1 MAPRLRG
8 RTAWP
13 LISCGVMWIRGSP
26 TDGVLKSSSSGGA
39 WMFANGRR
47 DSNLGLRC
55 PGSSCDEVLSDIP
68 TNSATATPFCDTMLQ
83 CQIRHRHRHR

>member
-1 MAPRLRG
+1 
-8 RTAWP
+8 
-13 LISCGVMWIRGSP
+13 
-26 TDGVLKSSSSGGA
+26 
-39 WMFANGRR
+39 MFANGRR